1 MNLELLAH
9 ASLKIEDYKK
19 IRLVTDPWFISPVF
33 FSSWYLCPEP
43 NINNDIYD
51 NTNFIYLTHWH
62 FDHFDYKTL
71 RKFNKKTK
79 IFVPEFP
86 SSIMKQELNKLGF
99 KNVCEMVNKKEY
111 KLSDQF
117 SIISHQIEHHDDSI
131 LIIKVDGKIIINLND
146 AKPLPSSWKW
156 IKKNFFQPDFM
167 FRSYSIAW
175 SFPTKYSLSKED
187 ENIFSKEIYF
197 NEYMNTMKI
206 LEPKYSIPF
215 ASYICHL
222 HKETLKDN
230 ENLISPYELQSF
242 LENNYSGNSKFKIMN
257 PGGKFSESK
266 NFYDIKHY
274 DFNSEVNILKQKYKE
289 YLEKIYN
296 KEKNIDFNIAVLNI
310 YFKRFFKSIKL
321 IRFTVK
327 NIIWV
332 IDIDEKL
339 ILIDFYN
346 QKIIEINKIENIN
359 YTSLIK
365 INKSVLNQSLKGNI
379 FSNIDVAKRWNVE
392 VKKGALQKHLYM
404 TALISIFEGGILPLE
419 KKIFNKR
426 FVFGYLRRLPELFD
440 YIIVFLKLRK
450 GVQEARNYISG
461 GKKT

>member
-156 IKKNFFQPDFM
+156 IKK
-167 FRSYSIAW
+167 
-175 SFPTKYSLSKED
+175 K
-187 ENIFSKEIYF
+187 
-197 NEYMNTMKI
+197 
-206 LEPKYSIPF
+206 
-215 ASYICHL
+215 
-222 HKETLKDN
+222 
-230 ENLISPYELQSF
+230 
-242 LENNYSGNSKFKIMN
+242 
-257 PGGKFSESK
+257 
-266 NFYDIKHY
+266 
-274 DFNSEVNILKQKYKE
+274 
-289 YLEKIYN
+289 
-296 KEKNIDFNIAVLNI
+296 
-310 YFKRFFKSIKL
+310 
-321 IRFTVK
+321 
-327 NIIWV
+327 
-332 IDIDEKL
+332 
-339 ILIDFYN
+339 
-346 QKIIEINKIENIN
+346 
-359 YTSLIK
+359 
-365 INKSVLNQSLKGNI
+365 
-379 FSNIDVAKRWNVE
+379 
-392 VKKGALQKHLYM
+392 
-404 TALISIFEGGILPLE
+404 
-419 KKIFNKR
+419 
-426 FVFGYLRRLPELFD
+426 
-440 YIIVFLKLRK
+440 
-450 GVQEARNYISG
+450 
-461 GKKT
+461 